1 MRSGLGRMDGLYP
14 ATFGDF
20 ELDRRPQFLTH
31 AHVKKFLI
39 SALVTTLATAFV
51 LSNFMIANATST
63 HPFDDVYE
71 NHPVNEALSYL
82 YDAEVIEG
90 YSDGTFRTESFINR
104 AEFVKMIVAGMG
116 LDPDAGEF
124 ANCFDD
130 VAEDWYARWVCY
142 AAEEDW
148 VEGYGDGSFRPGANI
163 TKTEALAVIERVLGW
178 DTSEAALSTDF
189 SDVARSDWFAPYVA
203 TAREAG
209 MLIEVSGW
217 LSPHEIISRGQMS
230 EYLYRALLADE
241 GDPVTVEPYDPDL
254 TYEEVLATGIKAAI
268 PADYDFPASSQTGY
282 PYACY
287 GFSMKN
293 LMAYRFGEG
302 GVSGANVGIES
313 LKSAIGWD
321 GSWMWSADE
330 FAAFADA
337 YSADVIFNYNA
348 SADFFFRKLEWGVP
362 MVVAVPYYID
372 GENVWH
378 DVVAYSFDEDGVW
391 VADSD
396 GGYTHRIDFDEVFFE
411 DNKSTNNLTELR
423 RVKAG
428 GAKRDMVWGW

>member
-1 MRSGLGRMDGLYP
+1 M
-14 ATFGDF
+14 
-20 ELDRRPQFLTH
+20 
-31 AHVKKFLI
+31 KKLLI
-39 SALVTTLATAFV
+39 ISLAIVFAIGSFTT
-51 LSNFMIANATST
+51 ANAAASASDA
-63 HPFDDVYE
+63 HPFDDVFE

-116 LDPDAGEF
+116 LDPAASEF

-130 VAEDWYARWVCY
+130 VAIDWYARYVCY

-148 VEGYGDGSFRPGANI
+148 VEGYGDGSFRPAANI
-163 TKTEALAVIERVLGW
+163 TKTEALAVIERVLDW
-178 DTSEAALSTDF
+178 DTSAASLSTDF

-203 TAREAG
+203 TAQEAG

-217 LSPHEIISRGQMS
+217 LSPHEIITRGQMS
-230 EYLYRALLADE
+230 EYLYRALLADD
-241 GDPVTVEPYDPDL
+241 GDAVEVADYDPDL
-254 TYEEVLATGIKAAI
+254 TYEDVLATGIQAAI
-268 PADYDFPASSQTGY
+268 PADFDFPASSQTGY

-293 LMAYRFGEG
+293 LMAYEFGEG
-302 GVSGANVGIES
+302 GLSGANVGMEN
-313 LKSAIGWD
+313 LKAAIGWD

-330 FAAFADA
+330 FAAFAEA

-348 SADFFFRKLEWGVP
+348 SADFFFRKLSWGVP
-362 MVVAVPYYID
+362 MIVAVPYYID

-378 DVVAYSFDEDGVW
+378 DVVAYSFDEGGVW

-396 GGYTHRIDFDEVFFE
+396 GGYTHRIDFEEVFFE
-411 DNKSTNNLTELR
+411 DDSSTNNLTELR
-423 RVKAG
+423 RVKAN
-428 GAKRDMVWGW
+428 GAKRDFVWAW